1 MGQLE
6 QQQQQQQQ
14 QGDPVSIDLG
24 LDDDAEEDDDVEY
37 VTNEQAYLSQ
47 LVREGIAY
55 ANGQPFARHD
65 ASRAGYT
72 LPLPQQLHPQPP
84 ELGYDL
90 FGDRTWQHIQQEKE
104 LKGASLKHEYRAVRC
119 ALPYL
124 QDGLMLLED
133 ARSVIEDDDISEIIG
148 AALNTIRGGFA
159 LLGKRC
165 DMLKLQVEAKVN
177 PTVITKDALVRL
189 RTHQTPM
196 AEGLDLQDS
205 SILEVL
211 EDLQKTTDT
220 KLARLTA
227 EKIAGAISNGGAQG
241 AGAGK
246 NPKVQN
252 APTAALRGRGDK
264 PAVPVKKVPPPAPAP
279 PTAEKQVRFTDK
291 PAAPTDG
298 GGRRGG
304 RGGGRDGGRGAGRGR
319 GRGADGASPNTSA
332 KDKGKQPAAPSP
344 PGPSIL
350 QAELDP
356 YEE

>member
-1 MGQLE
+1 MPRGQRRTPVSAAE
-6 QQQQQQQQ
+6 KATTSQQGGGTPATPGPPQDPPSATPGPRA
-14 QGDPVSIDLG
+14 GDPVSIDLG

-165 DMLKLQVEAKVN
+165 DMLKLQVDDYIDPLAAS
-177 PTVITKDALVRL
+177 DAR
-189 RTHQTPM
+189 
-196 AEGLDLQDS
+196 
-205 SILEVL
+205 
-211 EDLQKTTDT
+211 
-220 KLARLTA
+220 
-227 EKIAGAISNGGAQG
+227 GAHFFGWLMPS
-241 AGAGK
+241 
-246 NPKVQN
+246 V
-252 APTAALRGRGDK
+252 
-264 PAVPVKKVPPPAPAP
+264 VPPGAP
-279 PTAEKQVRFTDK
+279 R
-291 PAAPTDG
+291 
-298 GGRRGG
+298 
-304 RGGGRDGGRGAGRGR
+304 
-319 GRGADGASPNTSA
+319 
-332 KDKGKQPAAPSP
+332 
-344 PGPSIL
+344 
-350 QAELDP
+350 
-356 YEE
+356 

>member
-1 MGQLE
+1 MPRGQRRTPVSAAEKATTSQQGGGTPATPGPPQDPPSATPGPSDASAEILAAVAALGLRMGQLE

-227 EKIAGAISNGGAQG
+227 EKIQVLSLTEARRERARGRIPRCKTRRRLRSAGAA
-241 AGAGK
+241 
-246 NPKVQN
+246 
-252 APTAALRGRGDK
+252 
-264 PAVPVKKVPPPAPAP
+264 
-279 PTAEKQVRFTDK
+279 
-291 PAAPTDG
+291 
-298 GGRRGG
+298 
-304 RGGGRDGGRGAGRGR
+304 
-319 GRGADGASPNTSA
+319 TSR
-332 KDKGKQPAAPSP
+332 QC
-344 PGPSIL
+344 
-350 QAELDP
+350 Q
-356 YEE
+356 